1 MPETPGTPNPSPD
14 DKTWEYA
21 VDIPNDLRAVPIC
34 RRTLRMTLTVYGLI
48 HLVDTAELLATELL
62 ANALRHTDGPAT
74 LRICR
79 DAGALRIGAW
89 DTDPEPPDFTREF
102 EEPEGNEGGRG
113 LALVRYCSDVWGWKP
128 STRQGLRGKYVWC
141 ELGTA

>member
-1 MPETPGTPNPSPD
+1 MPETPGSLTLPPD

-21 VDIPNDLRAVPIC
+21 VDIPNDLRAVSIC
-34 RRTLRMTLTVYGLI
+34 RRTLRMTLTLYGLI

-62 ANALRHTDGPAT
+62 ANALRHTNGPAT

-102 EEPEGNEGGRG
+102 GELTEHGRG
-113 LALVRYCSDVWGWKP
+113 LALVRYCADVWGWKP
-128 STRQGLRGKYVWC
+128 LTRQGHRGKYVWC

>member
-1 MPETPGTPNPSPD
+1 MPETPRTPILPPD

-21 VDIPNDLRAVPIC
+21 LDIPNDLRAVSIC
-34 RRTLRMTLTVYGLI
+34 RRTLRTTLTLYGLI
-48 HLVDTAELLATELL
+48 HLVDTAELLTTELL
-62 ANALRHTDGPAT
+62 ANALCHTGGPAT

-79 DAGALRIGAW
+79 DAGTLRIGTW

-102 EEPEGNEGGRG
+102 EEENEGGRG
-113 LALVRYCSDVWGWKP
+113 LALVRCCSDVWGWKP